1 MIKFWHTLVS
11 SQRKLRRPIAVLMAC
26 ALACFALPM
35 FAQSDLSGVSGT
47 ITDQSGALVHGASV
61 TVTDEATGAVHK
73 AVTNDSGYY
82 TIPSLSPGRYTIV
95 VQAPTFQ
102 LLTSKGNILDP
113 AVSTTANLQLHSGS
127 VNETVQVDAQ
137 ETSIQTDSTVLGRVI
152 TSKQAEMLPLSG
164 RNPISLALLKAGVT
178 STTGNVSNFQFST
191 GLGGLNINGAR
202 ERDNLVT
209 YDGAVAVRVRA
220 NGDSTGVVDLENVQ
234 EVQVLATNYPAEY
247 GRSIGGQVRIIT
259 KAGTN
264 KFHGSLYE
272 YMQNPLLNAN
282 TWVRNHATNNND
294 PTVPRSVKSNYV
306 APFTYNQFGF
316 SVNGPLYVPHVLPK
330 GKVFF
335 LYSEAFVHYPATDT
349 KPATVPNPAFR
360 EGDFSSVATHIRDPK
375 ASGTCDPQSGGPACF
390 PGNII
395 PKDRL
400 SANGVGLLTS
410 FPTPTPGFLVGTQNL
425 LQIAKHPQNQQIDTG
440 NLDIIPTDKD
450 YIRFRL
456 THFYYYEDNPFSAA
470 YSVVPR
476 IFNRPAQTSSLDWVH
491 TFSPNTMNEVLVT
504 VAHNADRLFIDT
516 SSGLYDRTRYGINYP
531 FLFPDGKDL
540 PNKIPTVQFDDSP
553 VTTMDGSAYPSHSQ
567 GAVFDYADTFT
578 HIFGNHTL
586 RAGVLYER
594 AQYNDDDQI
603 SGQNTVPGQTNNQNG
618 KFEFSKLNPAGT
630 GLDVADAALGVF
642 QSYAEVGARA
652 ETPYRANMF
661 DFFAQDSWKV
671 SSKLHLDYG
680 LRYSIIRPFY
690 SLWNNIGT
698 FDPAFYNPG
707 NAVKLDNN
715 GNPIPGSGDPLNG
728 TVLFGNG
735 FTDSAKAHVALAN
748 TGTADHLFHNL
759 PRGYIDVHY
768 TSFQPRLGLS
778 YAINSKTVLRSG
790 FGRYMSRQGV
800 SDGVFEGGAPPLQSY
815 AGISGGSVDNP
826 GGSSQGSFPTISGRV
841 DRSSPQPEAYVWN
854 LSVERELPFNTVVG
868 VAYVGRRGIHGQFQA
883 NMNQAPTGSTTA
895 AKNAGLNINSYRP
908 YAGYGPITIV
918 SQGSGSAYNGLQID
932 VNHRFQRGLSFGV
945 AYTFAHADD
954 CGSFQKN
961 FLPNFYD
968 TKYLCGPA
976 DYDIRQALTMNA
988 IAEIPFHSNS
998 RLANEVLGGW
1008 QLSQIYNFQT
1018 GTPLSVTTGSDIAGV
1033 GTGGGA
1039 QFYSVADGAS
1049 LGAQGKFSTGS
1060 DQNFWFNPAAFT
1072 APAPN
1077 AFTTQHNRNI
1087 LRAPG
1092 VMNFNAGLQ
1101 KRFNTFENQYFT
1113 FRFEA
1118 FDFPNH
1124 PNLSAP
1130 DVNPADYNPS
1140 NLAKST
1146 FGRVTSKTGQR
1157 SMQASL
1163 RYSF

>member
-1 MIKFWHTLVS
+1 MMNFWRSFARH
-11 SQRKLRRPIAVLMAC
+11 QRKRLLYSVSLMAC
-26 ALACFALPM
+26 IFLSSAVPLL
-35 FAQSDLSGVSGT
+35 AQSDLSGVSGT
-47 ITDQSGALVHGASV
+47 ITDPSGAIVRNAIV
-61 TVTDEATGAVHK
+61 TVTDEATRITHTT
-73 AVTNDSGYY
+73 VTNDSGYY
-82 TIPSLSPGRYTIV
+82 TIPSLSPGRYTIAV
-95 VQAPTFQ
+95 SAPNFQ
-102 LLTSKGNILDP
+102 KTTSSGNNLDP
-113 AVSTTANLQLHSGS
+113 NISTTANLQLTVGS
-127 VNETVQVDAQ
+127 TSETVQVSAE
-137 ETSIQTDSTVLGRVI
+137 ETSIQTESTVLGRVI

-178 STTGNVSNFQFST
+178 STSGNVSSFQFST

-259 KAGTN
+259 KAGTD

-272 YMQNPLLNAN
+272 YMQNPILNAN

-294 PTVPRSVKSNYV
+294 PTVPKSVKSNYV

-316 SVNGPLYVPHVLPK
+316 SVNGPLYIPHVLPK

-349 KPATVPNPAFR
+349 KTAIVPNPAFR
-360 EGDFSSVATHIRDPK
+360 SGDFSSITTHIRDPK
-375 ASGTCDPQSGGPACF
+375 ATGTCDPKNGGPACF
-390 PGNII
+390 QGNII

-400 SANGVGLLTS
+400 SANGVGLLTV
-410 FPTPTPGFLVGTQNL
+410 FPTPTPGFIVGTSNL

-440 NLDIIPTDKD
+440 NLDIIPTEKD

-476 IFNRPAQTSSLDWVH
+476 IFNRPAQTSSLDWVR

-516 SSGLYDRTRYGINYP
+516 SSGLYDRTKYGINYP

-540 PNKIPTVQFDDSP
+540 PNKIPTIQFDESSI
-553 VTTMDGSAYPSHSQ
+553 TTMDGSAYPSHSQ

-578 HIFGNHTL
+578 HIIGNHTL

-594 AQYNDDDQI
+594 AQYNDNDQI
-603 SGQNTVPGQTNNQNG
+603 SGQNSVPGQTNNQNG
-618 KFEFSKLNPAGT
+618 KFEFSKQNTAGT
-630 GLDVADAALGVF
+630 GLDLSDAALGIF

-652 ETPYRANMF
+652 ETPYRGNMF

-671 SSKLHLDYG
+671 TPKLHLDYG

-698 FDPAFYNPG
+698 FDPAFYNPAS
-707 NAVKLDNN
+707 AVKLDKN
-715 GNPIPGSGDPLNG
+715 GNPIPGSGDTLNG

-748 TGTADHLFHNL
+748 TGEANRLFHNL

-768 TSFQPRLGLS
+768 TSFQPRVGLS
-778 YAINSKTVLRSG
+778 YAVNSKTVLRSG

-826 GGSSQGSFPTISGRV
+826 GGGAQGSFPTISGRV

-854 LSVERELPFNTVVG
+854 LSVERELPFNTVLG
-868 VAYVGRRGIHGQFQA
+868 VAYVGRRGLHGQFQA
-883 NMNQAPTGSTTA
+883 NMNQAPVGSTAA
-895 AKNAGLNINSYRP
+895 AKTAGLNINSYRP

-918 SQGSGSAYNGLQID
+918 SQGSGSAYSGLQID
-932 VNHRFQRGLSFGV
+932 LNHRFQRGMSFGV
-945 AYTFAHADD
+945 AYTYAHSND

-968 TKYLCGPA
+968 PKYLCGPA

-988 IAEIPFHSNS
+988 ITEIPFHSNS
-998 RLANEVLGGW
+998 RLANEALGGW

-1018 GTPLSVTTGSDIAGV
+1018 GVPGSITTGSDIAGV

-1039 QFYSVADGAS
+1039 QFYSVVDGAS
-1049 LGAQGKFSTGS
+1049 LNAQGKFSTGS

-1077 AFTTQHNRNI
+1077 TFTTQHNRNI

-1101 KRFNTFENQYFT
+1101 KRFNTFENQYLT

-1118 FDFPNH
+1118 FNFPNH

-1130 DVNPADYNPS
+1130 DTNPTS
-1140 NLAKST
+1140 ST

-1163 RYSF
+1163 RYTF

>member
-1 MIKFWHTLVS
+1 MY
-11 SQRKLRRPIAVLMAC
+11 P
-26 ALACFALPM
+26 
-35 FAQSDLSGVSGT
+35 QSDLSGVSGT
-47 ITDQSGALVHGASV
+47 ITDQSGALVRGASV
-61 TVTDEATGAVHK
+61 TVTDEATGAGHK
-73 AVTNDSGYY
+73 TVTNDSGYY

-102 LLTSKGNILDP
+102 TLTSKGNILDP
-113 AVSTTANLQLHSGS
+113 AVATTANLQLHSGS

-178 STTGNVSNFQFST
+178 STSGNVSNFQFST

-220 NGDSTGVVDLENVQ
+220 SGDSTGVVDLENVQ
-234 EVQVLATNYPAEY
+234 EVQVLSTNYPAEY
-247 GRSIGGQVRIIT
+247 GRSVGGQVRIIT
-259 KAGTN
+259 KGGTDH
-264 KFHGSLYE
+264 FHGSLYE
-272 YMQNPLLNAN
+272 YLQNPILNAN
-282 TWVRNHATNNND
+282 TWVRNHATATNND
-294 PTVPRSVKSNYV
+294 PTLPKSVKSNYV

-316 SVNGPLYVPHVLPK
+316 SVNGPLYIPRVLPK

-335 LYSEAFVHYPATDT
+335 VYSEAFVHFPGTDT
-349 KPATVPNPAFR
+349 KPVTVPNPAFR
-360 EGDFSSVATHIRDPK
+360 TGDFSSVATHIRDPK
-375 ASGTCDPQSGGPACF
+375 ATGVCDPKSGGPACF

-395 PKDRL
+395 PQSRL
-400 SANGVGLLTS
+400 SPNGVGLLS
-410 FPTPTPGFLVGTQNL
+410 IFPNPTPGFSVGTQNL
-425 LQIAKHPQNQQIDTG
+425 LQIAKHPQNQQIDSG

-456 THFYYYEDNPFSAA
+456 THFYYFENNPFSAA
-470 YSVVPR
+470 YDNVPR
-476 IFNRPAQTSSLDWVH
+476 IFNRPNQTASLDWVH

-504 VAHNADRLFIDT
+504 VAHSADRLSIDT
-516 SSGLYDRTRYGINYP
+516 SSDLYDRTRYGVNYP

-540 PNKIPTVQFDDSP
+540 PNKIPTVQFDESP

-567 GAVFDYADTFT
+567 GATFDYADTFT

-594 AQYNDDDQI
+594 VQYNDNDQI

-630 GLDVADAALGVF
+630 GLDLADAALGIF

-652 ETPYRANMF
+652 ETPYRANMY

-671 SSKLHLDYG
+671 TSKLHLDYG
-680 LRYSIIRPFY
+680 LRYSIVSPFY

-698 FDPAFYNPG
+698 FDPAFYSAG
-707 NAVKLDNN
+707 NAVKLDKN

-735 FTDSAKAHVALAN
+735 FTDSAKGHVPLA
-748 TGTADHLFHNL
+748 TSGAADRLFHNL

-768 TSFQPRLGLS
+768 TTFQPRIGLS
-778 YAINSKTVLRSG
+778 YAVNSKTVLRSG

-815 AGISGGSVDNP
+815 AGISGGSADNP
-826 GGSSQGSFPTISGRV
+826 GGGSAGSFPTISGRV
-841 DRSSPQPEAYVWN
+841 DRSSPQPESYVWN
-854 LSVERELPFNTVVG
+854 VSVERELPFNTVLG
-868 VAYVGRRGIHGQFQA
+868 VAYVGRRGLHGQFQA
-883 NMNQAPTGSTTA
+883 NMNQAPTGSVAA
-895 AKNAGLNINSYRP
+895 AKAAGLNINSYRP

-918 SQGSGSAYNGLQID
+918 MQGSGSAYSGLQVD
-932 VNHRFQRGLSFGV
+932 LNHRFQKGLSFGL
-945 AYTFAHADD
+945 AYTFAHSTD

-961 FLPNFYD
+961 FLPNYYD
-968 TKYLCGPA
+968 TKYLCGTA
-976 DYDIRQALTMNA
+976 DYDIRHAFTANA
-988 IAEIPFHSNS
+988 ITEIPFHSNS
-998 RLANEVLGGW
+998 RLANEFLGGW

-1018 GTPLSVTTGSDIAGV
+1018 GVPLSVTTGTDIAGV

-1039 QFYSVADGAS
+1039 QFYSIADGVS
-1049 LGAQGKFSTGS
+1049 LNAAGKFSAGTS
-1060 DQNFWFNPAAFT
+1060 DQNFWFNPAAFV
-1072 APAPN
+1072 APAAN
-1077 AFTTQHNRNI
+1077 TFTSQHNRNI
-1087 LRAPG
+1087 FRAPG

-1101 KRFNTFENQYFT
+1101 KRFNTFEQQYFT

-1118 FDFPNH
+1118 FNFPNH

-1130 DVNPADYNPS
+1130 DTNPTS
-1140 NLAKST
+1140 ST

-1163 RYSF
+1163 RYTF